1 LIQRAEEHGFRIA
14 EHHFTTLNMDHRRS
28 SPRRRRAVHIA
39 HPAWHHGAVPAA
51 LPSAPVVQDICM
63 IDRLSHGRL
72 VPGVGRG
79 VRDVEHEWFGSD
91 TSQTRD
97 AYDEILAVVFQALS
111 TDRT

>member
-1 LIQRAEEHGFRIA
+1 
-14 EHHFTTLNMDHRRS
+14 
-28 SPRRRRAVHIA
+28 
-39 HPAWHHGAVPAA
+39 
-51 LPSAPVVQDICM
+51 M

-97 AYDEILAVVFQALS
+97 AYDEILAVVLQALS